1 MTRRRRPPTGVRQ
14 YPRTARLNELVRE
27 IIADELERIDDD
39 RMTLLT
45 ITAVDV
51 DGDLRRAKVL
61 FDSLDGEDGDEA
73 LLEAL
78 GEVRVRL
85 QRAIGSQAR
94 IKRTPELTF
103 APDPAVRAGERID
116 SILRTIEPSSTS
128 TGDGGGGDPDPAS
141 GPTDAAA
148 TDSDPDPDPDPDA

>member
-1 MTRRRRPPTGVRQ
+1 MTRRRRPPTAARH

-51 DGDLRRAKVL
+51 EGDLRRARVL
-61 FDSLDGEDGDEA
+61 FDSLDGEDGDEI

-85 QRAIGSQAR
+85 QRAIASQAR
-94 IKRTPELTF
+94 IKRTPELSF
-103 APDPAVRAGERID
+103 APDLAVREGERID
-116 SILRTIEPSSTS
+116 SILRTIEPRAGEDADSAIDDAGGDDA
-128 TGDGGGGDPDPAS
+128 GDGV
-141 GPTDAAA
+141 DAE
-148 TDSDPDPDPDPDA
+148 PDADS